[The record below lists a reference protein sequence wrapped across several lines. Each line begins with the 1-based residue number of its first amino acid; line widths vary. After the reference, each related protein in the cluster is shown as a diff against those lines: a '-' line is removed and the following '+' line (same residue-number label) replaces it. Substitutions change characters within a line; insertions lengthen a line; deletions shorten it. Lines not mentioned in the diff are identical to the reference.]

1 VFLALADEW
10 GTTQRMYT
18 LMHDPNYRT
27 AISWQQNSYNQP
39 PNLGFYFGVGM
50 DTPPAP
56 NITVIVTT
64 SINNANNADSFKL
77 HRAKDQLYYNVTG
90 SNNQIV
96 FYQINGEMLRR
107 QTLTSNQGTLA
118 LDKMAPNPGLY
129 IAIIEQNGVT
139 KSRLL
144 IEKTR

>member
-1 VFLALADEW
+1 
-10 GTTQRMYT
+10 
-18 LMHDPNYRT
+18 
-27 AISWQQNSYNQP
+27 
-39 PNLGFYFGVGM
+39 M

-107 QTLTSNQGTLA
+107 QALASNQGTLA
-118 LDKMAPNPGLY
+118 LDEMAPNPGLY
-129 IAIIEQNGVT
+129 IAIIEQNGVA